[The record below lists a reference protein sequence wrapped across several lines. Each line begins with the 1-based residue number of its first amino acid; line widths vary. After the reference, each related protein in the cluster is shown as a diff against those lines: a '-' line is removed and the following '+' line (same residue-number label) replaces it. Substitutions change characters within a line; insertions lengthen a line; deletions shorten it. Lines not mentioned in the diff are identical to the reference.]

1 MKKRGKM
8 NATRAVILVIMI
20 LLLLFSGLFGWI
32 LMDEYVIPEKKIKAR
47 LDVEEVYFVENYV
60 SQGKTRLEVFVFITN
75 DGDTDCDSFIRAFA
89 IDKDTNIAMD
99 DTTTSIVEI
108 KGQTSHESQL
118 GLNIP
123 SDGRYR
129 VELLIFKNGKITV
142 KGQGFVDLNVGGSG
156 GSDYRTS
163 VSDPESIDDNE
174 KDVPFIGPGLMVI
187 AILGA
192 ALVFRRWR
200 K

>member
-1 MKKRGKM
+1 MKKREKM

-20 LLLLFSGLFGWI
+20 LLLLFSGIFGWI
-32 LMDEYVIPEKKIKAR
+32 LIDEYVIPEKKTSAR
-47 LDVEEVYFVENYV
+47 LDVEEVYFVENDV

-75 DGDTDCDSFIRAFA
+75 DGDEDCDSFIRAFA

-108 KGQTSHESQL
+108 NGQTSHESQL
-118 GLNIP
+118 DLEVP

-129 VELLIFKNGKITV
+129 VELLIFKNDKITV
-142 KGQGFVDLNVGGSG
+142 KGQGFVDLNLGGSG
-156 GSDYRTS
+156 GSDYRTL
-163 VSDPESIDDNE
+163 VEDPQSEVDDN
-174 KDVPFIGPGLMVI
+174 KAVPFIGPGLMVI

-192 ALVFRRWR
+192 ALIFRRWR